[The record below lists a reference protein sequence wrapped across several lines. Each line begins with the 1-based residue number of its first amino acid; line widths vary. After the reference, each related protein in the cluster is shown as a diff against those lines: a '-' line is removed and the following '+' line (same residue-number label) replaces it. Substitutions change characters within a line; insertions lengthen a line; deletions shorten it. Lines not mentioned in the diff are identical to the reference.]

1 MRPSSAVI
9 RRVAFALVLITAVS
23 LVEAAAG
30 PSVEGRVVS
39 ARGVPLAE
47 AEVTLSRLEEP
58 HARAMAVLSGSFEPA
73 PVARVKSGADGRYR
87 LVAPSAGV
95 WRIRVKAPGF
105 APQVTTIDPLV
116 DDTTLLEV
124 ALQAESVLEV
134 SVIDTEGA
142 PVPGALVR
150 MGARPSRSVLWETSE
165 EIQLTDASGV
175 ARFSTARGTSVELA
189 ATHQGA
195 LASTSARGTRT
206 TLRLARTAS
215 RALALR
221 DDEGAALANAV
232 VAHRDLLLPLA
243 RSDERGRIDVPL
255 AETGAAQVILLAD
268 HGGTTTMRLAPRAPE
283 EPEILTVTIPRP
295 TRFAG
300 RVIDAETRK
309 PIAGAIVRPL
319 RSVWSWTTSDTAGRF
334 EVRNAG
340 PNPRRAVAAAT
351 GYLSERVETR
361 PGAAPRLVEATIA
374 MRAAATVAGRVV
386 DEEGRPVARAEVKAT
401 MRELRSEEAPGPRR
415 FARSFTSAASNVSAV
430 TTGDDGRFIV
440 RGLDPERRWQLDA
453 VARGRGAGSLALA
466 PLRAHET
473 RGDLM
478 ISVHPTQAIRGRA
491 LDQDGT
497 PLAEAEIDV
506 EPVTL
511 GPRRGM
517 GRFRM
522 QQPDDR
528 RPVAFSAADGSF
540 VASDL
545 ASGTYEVIVR
555 RLGYARTTVPG
566 VVVGDS
572 PQKTVD
578 IGDVVLEP
586 GVAVFGKVLDPSG
599 APIAG
604 AEVRLGGQGAGFR
617 RLAMVP
623 ATSAADAVTGADG
636 AFVISDLR
644 RDDMV
649 AVSVTHESY
658 LDGLAE
664 GVRAG
669 SPDPV
674 SITLEPACRVE
685 GIVVDGAGEPVA
697 GAQVVVAEMRVVRG
711 SRVVPINASSIV
723 ASADDG
729 TFVITDA
736 EPGALQV
743 VAVKEGFLEPEPVDV
758 VLVPAEPQSGVR
770 VVLAR
775 GARVAGTVRA
785 EDGTPLPGA
794 DIEIA
799 GDRSWSRFFSGSAT
813 TDGDGRYLLDG
824 VPPGKTSIEVTHRS
838 HPRTVRDAELGEGE
852 TTLDIT
858 MERGA
863 IVTGRVV
870 GPGGE
875 PVLEARVTMEQA
887 GAGFGASSAITDAN
901 GGFILDDL
909 TPGDHTVRVTARG
922 YAPPDPAPKVAVA
935 ASGTPP
941 VEIVL
946 RASGSIVGRVIGL
959 DADELAAASI
969 SASGGGARRFA
980 SGIVDRDGS
989 YRIEDIGPG
998 TWNVVGRLST
1008 GRIAEARA
1016 TVPEDGTPVSV
1027 DLEFGS
1033 GFTISGVVLDGDEPV
1048 AGANV
1053 FANSETRPAVFTRTD
1068 DAGAFVLEGLD
1079 AGTYSVSASD
1089 WDRGASTEATIRL
1102 EGDER
1107 IELRFASGSVSG
1119 KVIRGSDRTPL
1130 SGVAISS
1137 TRADGESS
1145 ATGSGWRTSGA
1156 ASRGDGSFVIER
1168 LHAGTWR
1175 LVATREGYAA
1185 REIDIALGEGEERR
1199 DVVLEL
1205 EPTEGLS
1212 LQLTGLS
1219 GSPPAGTRVA
1229 VLDAAGRPVVIGMY
1243 AAAENGVLFVDSVP
1257 PGTWSTIVHAGGYA
1271 STEVTATAPG
1281 PATPVVLGRAASLVV
1296 EVPELQEGPAVEAWL
1311 TLRDGSG
1318 RVYRALRWISEVR
1331 SSFPL
1336 FRGAAT
1342 VEGLAEGSW
1351 SASVTAADGRT
1362 WQGTIAVTAAAPARL
1377 VLGS

>member
-9 RRVAFALVLITAVS
+9 RRVASALILITVVG
-23 LVEAAAG
+23 LVEAVAG

-47 AEVTLSRLEEP
+47 AEVTLSPIEEP
-58 HARAMAVLSGSFEPA
+58 HARAMAVLSGSSEPT
-73 PVARVKSGADGRYR
+73 PVARVETGADGRYR
-87 LVAPSAGV
+87 LQAPSAGV
-95 WRIRVKAPGF
+95 WRVRVIAPGF

-116 DDTTLLEV
+116 DDTTLPEV
-124 ALQAESVLEV
+124 ALHAETVLEV
-134 SVIDTEGA
+134 SVVDAEGA

-150 MGARPSRSVLWETSE
+150 MGARPARDVSWETSE
-165 EIQLTDASGV
+165 EIQRTDAAGV
-175 ARFSTARGTSVELA
+175 ARFSTARGTSIELA

-195 LASTSARGTRT
+195 LASTSARGART
-206 TLRLARTAS
+206 MLRLARTPS

-221 DDEGAALANAV
+221 DDDGAALANAV
-232 VAHRDLLLPLA
+232 VAHRELLLPLA

-255 AETGAAQVILLAD
+255 AESGAAQIVLLAD
-268 HGGTTTMRLAPRAPE
+268 HGGTTTMRLAPRTPE
-283 EPEILTVTIPRP
+283 EPELLPVTISRP
-295 TRFAG
+295 TRFVG
-300 RVIDAETRK
+300 RVIDLETRK

-319 RSVWSWTTSDTAGRF
+319 RSAWTWTTSDTAGRF
-334 EVRNAG
+334 ELRNAG
-340 PNPRRAVAAAT
+340 PSAERALAAAT
-351 GYLSERVETR
+351 GYLTEQVETR
-361 PGAAPRLVEATIA
+361 RGSAPRLVEATIA
-374 MRAAATVAGRVV
+374 MRAAAAVAGRVV
-386 DEEGRPVARAEVKAT
+386 DEEGRPVARAAVKAT
-401 MRELRSEEAPGPRR
+401 VRELRSEEAPGPRR
-415 FARSFTSAASNVSAV
+415 FARSFTSAAFSVSAV

-466 PLRAHET
+466 PLRARET
-473 RGDLM
+473 RSDLM

-506 EPVTL
+506 KPVTE

-586 GVAVFGKVLDPSG
+586 GVAVFGKVLDPDG

-604 AEVRLGGQGAGFR
+604 AEVRLGGRGAGFR
-617 RLAMVP
+617 RLAMIP
-623 ATSAADAVTGADG
+623 STRAADAVTGADG
-636 AFVISDLR
+636 GFVISDLR
-644 RDDMV
+644 RDDTMV
-649 AVSVTHESY
+649 LSVTHEGY

-685 GIVVDGAGEPVA
+685 GIVVDGAGEPIS
-697 GAQVVVAEMRVVRG
+697 GARVSVAEMRVRG
-711 SRVVPINASSIV
+711 SRVVPISVSSIV

-729 TFVITDA
+729 TFVIVDA

-758 VLVPAEPQSGVR
+758 VLVPTEPQSGVR

-785 EDGTPLPGA
+785 ADGTPLPGA
-794 DIEIA
+794 DVEIA
-799 GDRSWSRFFSGSAT
+799 GDRSWSRSFSGSAT
-813 TDGDGRYLLDG
+813 TDGDGRYLLEG

-838 HPRTVRDAELGEGE
+838 HPRTVRDAELDEGE

-863 IVTGRVV
+863 IVAGRVV

-875 PVLEARVTMEQA
+875 PVVEARVTMEQA
-887 GAGFGASSAITDAN
+887 GAGFGASSAITDAS
-901 GGFILDDL
+901 GGFVLDDL
-909 TPGDHTVRVTARG
+909 TPGDHTVRITARG

-969 SASGGGARRFA
+969 SASGEGTRRFA
-980 SGIVDRDGS
+980 SGVVDRDGS

-998 TWNVVGRLST
+998 TWNVVGRLQT
-1008 GRIAEARA
+1008 GRIAEASA

-1033 GFTISGVVLDGDEPV
+1033 GFSISGVVLDGDEPV

-1053 FANSETRPAVFTRTD
+1053 FAVSETRPTVFTRTD

-1079 AGTYSVSASD
+1079 TGTYSVSASD

-1107 IELRFASGSVSG
+1107 IALRFASGSVSG
-1119 KVIRGSDRTPL
+1119 KVIRGSDRSPL
-1130 SGVAISS
+1130 SGVAISA
-1137 TRADGESS
+1137 TPADGGSS

-1185 REIDIALGEGEERR
+1185 REIDIALGEGEERQ

-1205 EPTEGLS
+1205 EPTEGLA
-1212 LQLTGLS
+1212 LQLTGLN
-1219 GSPPAGTRVA
+1219 GPPPAGTRVA

-1281 PATPVVLGRAASLVV
+1281 PATPVALGRAASLVV
-1296 EVPELQEGPAVEAWL
+1296 EVPELQEGPAIEAWL

-1318 RVYRALRWISEVR
+1318 RIHRAVRWISEVR

-1336 FRGAAT
+1336 SRGVAT
-1342 VEGLAEGSW
+1342 LEGLAEGSW
-1351 SASVTAADGRT
+1351 SATVTATDGRT